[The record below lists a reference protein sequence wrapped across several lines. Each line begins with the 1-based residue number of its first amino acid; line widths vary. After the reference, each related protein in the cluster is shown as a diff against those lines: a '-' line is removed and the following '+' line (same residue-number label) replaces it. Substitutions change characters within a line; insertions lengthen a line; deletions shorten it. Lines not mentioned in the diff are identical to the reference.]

1 MQADNSRHIVASA
14 HRRAQITRSKAV
26 QALRAMDAAG
36 DPITFQTV
44 ARRAQVSRSW
54 LYAQPDLRAEI
65 ERLRTMHRRDPDSQI
80 PTRQRSSDAS
90 LRQRLEAANTRLRQL
105 ADENRT
111 LREQLARALGE
122 QRSATGPRPP
132 RTGENSSRSVTIGP
146 C

>member
-1 MQADNSRHIVASA
+1 MQADNSRHIIASA
-14 HRRAQITRSKAV
+14 HHRSQITRSKAI
-26 QALRAMDAAG
+26 QTLREMDAAG

-65 ERLRTMHRRDPDSQI
+65 EKLRTAHRRSPDSQI

-105 ADENRT
+105 AEENRT

-122 QRSATGPRPP
+122 QRSATGPRPTL
-132 RTGENSSRSVTIGP
+132 TGENSSRSVTIGP